1 MSRVGI
7 IGAGHGRFGR
17 RTDASVQELAFEA
30 FREALEDAEIHRNL
44 IDASVIGS
52 VPEYHKQR
60 SLPGVVQEYLGLIP
74 KPTWLTEV
82 ACASGSAA
90 IRSAW
95 MSIKAGVH
103 DIVAV
108 IGCQKMTELS
118 TPEILGLMG
127 RVGDVQWE
135 SVFGTTF
142 PAYYALF
149 ARRHMHEYGTTHD
162 QMLEVAIKNHYY
174 GFRNSNAMFQKEI
187 TMEKAAASDM
197 VADPLQVYD
206 CCANADG
213 AACVILASEDRARAL
228 SDNVVW
234 LDGMGC
240 ATSSMSVLRREN
252 LTGIPSATAAADQ
265 AYQMAGVSAG
275 DIDVADVHDCFTIAE
290 IMAYEDLGFCPK
302 GHGGRFI
309 SERETYIGGKVAVN
323 VDGGLKA
330 KGHPI
335 GATGVSMTCE
345 MVKQLREE
353 AGERQ
358 VPNARTGLTHNV
370 GGIGQYC
377 FCPGFEEGL
386 ERCLN
391 SLESL
396 ISLPVPRLKRLW
408 NILKQGV

>member
-7 IGAGHGRFGR
+7 IGIGHGAFGR
-17 RTDASVQELAFEA
+17 RSDATVQELAFEA
-30 FREALEDAEIHRNL
+30 FRDAVKDAGVERKD

-60 SLPGVVQEYLGLIP
+60 SLPGVVQEYLGLNP

-90 IRSAW
+90 IRTAW

-103 DIVAV
+103 NIVAV

-118 TPEILGLMG
+118 TPEILALMG
-127 RVGDVQWE
+127 RVGEVQWE

-149 ARRHMHEYGTTHD
+149 AQRHMHEFGTKREHLL
-162 QMLEVAIKNHYY
+162 QVAIKNHHY
-174 GFRNSNAMFQKEI
+174 GAKNPNALFRKEI
-187 TMEKAAASDM
+187 TMEKALESDEVAS
-197 VADPLQVYD
+197 PFQVYD

-213 AACVILASEDRARAL
+213 AACVILASEGASKEIAKKP
-228 SDNVVW
+228 VW
-234 LDGMGC
+234 LDGMAC
-240 ATSSMSVLRREN
+240 ATASMSVLRRPN
-252 LTGIPSATAAADQ
+252 LVGLPSASEAAAT
-265 AYQMAGVSAG
+265 AYKMAGITPE
-275 DIDVADVHDCFTIAE
+275 DIKVADVHDCFTIAE
-290 IMAYEDLGFCPK
+290 ILAYEDLGFCKK
-302 GHGGRFI
+302 GEGGHFI
-309 SERETYIGGKVAVN
+309 EEKQPYIGGKVAVN

-335 GATGVSMTCE
+335 GATGVSMTTE
-345 MVKQLREE
+345 IVKQLRGE

-358 VPNARTGLTHNV
+358 VPDADVGLTHNV

-377 FCPGFEEGL
+377 FVQVM
-386 ERCLN
+386 R
-391 SLESL
+391 
-396 ISLPVPRLKRLW
+396 RD
-408 NILKQGV
+408 